1 MTASIPSRK
10 LTARQREVLEFV
22 INFVSERGFPPSI
35 REIGSAMQIS
45 SLRGVTVHLD
55 ALERKGWIRRENA
68 SRGIQ
73 VLAPVPSRKKGTDSV
88 PVLGTIAAGVPMLA
102 VENIESYISVPEEI
116 TGRSSGSYFALR
128 VKGDSMIG
136 DGILPGD
143 LVVIR
148 SQRSVSQS
156 ELAAVLIED
165 EATVKRV
172 RLDGDKAV
180 LVASNPN
187 YDPIIVDRA
196 AIRILGKVAGLV
208 RCYDH

>member
-73 VLAPVPSRKKGTDSV
+73 VLA
-88 PVLGTIAAGVPMLA
+88 
-102 VENIESYISVPEEI
+102 
-116 TGRSSGSYFALR
+116 
-128 VKGDSMIG
+128 
-136 DGILPGD
+136 
-143 LVVIR
+143 
-148 SQRSVSQS
+148 
-156 ELAAVLIED
+156 
-165 EATVKRV
+165 
-172 RLDGDKAV
+172 
-180 LVASNPN
+180 
-187 YDPIIVDRA
+187 
-196 AIRILGKVAGLV
+196 
-208 RCYDH
+208 